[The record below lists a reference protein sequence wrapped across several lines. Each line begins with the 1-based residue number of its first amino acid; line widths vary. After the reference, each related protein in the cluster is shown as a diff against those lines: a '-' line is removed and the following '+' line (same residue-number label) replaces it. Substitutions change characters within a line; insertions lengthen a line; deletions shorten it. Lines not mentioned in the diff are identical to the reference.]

1 MNFRWSSL
9 ILGLIYKN
17 LYNNYNSEGDMIMN
31 DLHSA
36 LKTTIVKG
44 LSEGE
49 INSFFRIKPIKTSTW
64 VLFIHLDI

>member
-1 MNFRWSSL
+1 MVITDFRS
-9 ILGLIYKN
+9 N
-17 LYNNYNSEGDMIMN
+17 LLKFINNYNSEGDMIMN
-31 DLHSA
+31 DLHSV

-44 LSEGE
+44 LSEGG